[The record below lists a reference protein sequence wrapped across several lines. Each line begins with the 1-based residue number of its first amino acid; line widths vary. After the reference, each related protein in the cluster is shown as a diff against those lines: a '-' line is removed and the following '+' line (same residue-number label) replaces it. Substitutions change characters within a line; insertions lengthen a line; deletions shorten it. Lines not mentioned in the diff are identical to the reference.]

1 MPNIIPR
8 SFILA
13 LASFKKILVAGVKG
27 SLTGLG
33 ITLLPLFDI
42 VLSQNDATFG
52 SNIAAAAERFEGS
65 AIFSTTGKLSHNIV
79 S

>member
-1 MPNIIPR
+1 M
-8 SFILA
+8 A
-13 LASFKKILVAGVKG
+13 LASYKKILVAGVKG
-27 SLTGLG
+27 ALTGLG

-52 SNIAAAAERFEGS
+52 SNIAVATERFEGS

>member
-1 MPNIIPR
+1 M
-8 SFILA
+8 A

-27 SLTGLG
+27 ALTGLG

-42 VLSQNDATFG
+42 TLSQNDATFG
-52 SNIAAAAERFEGS
+52 SHDATCTDRFEGS
-65 AIFSTTGKLSHNIV
+65 AIFSATGKLSHNIV